1 MLKACPF
8 CGGEAGLGTGQDRD
22 AGEYWFV
29 NCTDCMAST
38 NVTLYNLLPATK
50 AEAIAAWN
58 TRALP
63 EPAADLVEVVARA
76 IWNSNFHPSDVA
88 SGEAQRRIADWP
100 EDWSKAKRQARAA
113 ILALKDK
120 HNG

>member
-1 MLKACPF
+1 MTEELKLEAAPVEPVAWMYTRE
-8 CGGEAGLGTGQDRD
+8 GSRSRVDLERGEGMTPAWT
-22 AGEYWFV
+22 E
-29 NCTDCMAST
+29 TP
-38 NVTLYNLLPATK
+38 LY
-50 AEAIAAWN
+50 
-58 TRALP
+58 ALP

-113 ILALKDK
+113 ILALKEQP
-120 HNG
+120 